1 MSRFA
6 EFQARFLAG
15 TLTAADFEGI
25 TPEDSVKARMEAAEI
40 HRQPAGE
47 VIRAK
52 SDGKRTHHFVMSSE
66 RPCGPYKDSVRYSAW
81 NTEDFERQ
89 GSPLLW
95 AHDGSQPPIGKVE
108 KTAKLKTRKTLEG
121 VVRFAKE
128 GVYPFADLIARMVEE
143 DIITNGSVGFQITDA
158 RPPTASEMKKEGLG
172 QHSMVIEGACLREFS
187 IVPVGA
193 DPNAVKQRGDEI
205 RSALDGFVER
215 GEADPE
221 LASHMAALLG
231 VYEPLATRSIVVP
244 EFSWRGHTGGAVKTT
259 PVVPGLLP
267 HREATVPK
275 ESIAMFGSDKG
286 GEAFVPLPDGARI
299 DPEFLAPVKSG
310 IITNGSDDVVTVHLD
325 GTDDF
330 AERIEALVEKIEAI
344 TTERKTQEETL
355 ESLTSE
361 RADLATSVEELTL
374 RLQEA
379 EAAIERLENENAVLS
394 KLSDQVRLL
403 NEFAGFGEQS
413 SGEEPEG
420 IYAAYMACDLDRSEG

>member
-244 EFSWRGHTGGAVKTT
+244 EFSWRAAQGNAEPETDE
-259 PVVPGLLP
+259 PEQEP
-267 HREATVPK
+267 EAT
-275 ESIAMFGSDKG
+275 E
-286 GEAFVPLPDGARI
+286 EAEP
-299 DPEFLAPVKSG
+299 
-310 IITNGSDDVVTVHLD
+310 
-325 GTDDF
+325 TDDF

-355 ESLTSE
+355 ESLNSE

-379 EAAIERLENENAVLS
+379 EAAIERLESENAVLS